1 MKRPDDAIPVHVGF
15 LQRRA
20 ADFGRKYLAKQR
32 VFACCESLA
41 RLAPVLLFSASNH
54 IEILP
59 RHQFMHASQ
68 LAQIGSWIAVHAPT
82 LIFGNSG
89 PEELVS
95 VDYWTTSKCRIQ
107 RWNAAMD
114 VFEQDLWE
122 GEASHDPWPAIST
135 VVEEILV
142 SEFLTR
148 IWSAAVMAHDT
159 YQESDEL
166 YGLAHSIH
174 ISHME
179 ARNRAMRM
187 LLGSQA
193 LNEKEFDRLNL
204 LRRKVERWT
213 DLFLARVTD
222 ISISGLFAF
231 DSQRVEDF
239 HDEIEEM
246 SPVDHSRRNQML
258 MASFTAELSGFQ
270 SQWAAN
276 PELNRKISSSLLA
289 CFPSDRFD
297 SLGLP
302 KSFGMVLLE
311 KTQHDT
317 QLLVD
322 RLLELDDESIDLT
335 GNDEL
340 MEGPHF
346 LPRSVRD

>member
-1 MKRPDDAIPVHVGF
+1 
-15 LQRRA
+15 
-20 ADFGRKYLAKQR
+20 
-32 VFACCESLA
+32 
-41 RLAPVLLFSASNH
+41 
-54 IEILP
+54 
-59 RHQFMHASQ
+59 MHARQ

-82 LIFGNSG
+82 LIFGNSS
-89 PEELVS
+89 PKELVS
-95 VDYWTTSKCRIQ
+95 VDYWTASKCRIQ
-107 RWNAAMD
+107 RWNAALEI
-114 VFEQDLWE
+114 FEQDLRS
-122 GEASHDPWPAIST
+122 GNRGHDPWPAIQT

-166 YGLAHSIH
+166 FGLAHSVH
-174 ISHME
+174 ISHIE

-193 LNEKEFDRLNL
+193 SNEKEFDRLNL
-204 LRRKVERWT
+204 LRRKIERWT
-213 DLFLARVTD
+213 DIFLARVTD
-222 ISISGLFAF
+222 IAIGKIFAF
-231 DSQRVEDF
+231 DAKRVADF
-239 HDEIEEM
+239 HDEIEES
-246 SPVDHSRRNQML
+246 SPAMQHRRNQVL
-258 MASFTAELSGFQ
+258 IASFAAELMEFQ

-322 RLLELDDESIDLT
+322 RLLELDDESTRLNEDGT
-335 GNDEL
+335 VA
-340 MEGPHF
+340 GPHF
-346 LPRSVRD
+346 RRRSIWE